1 MPLRERNYPRA
12 GTASAVDEEEPTVVE
27 LAPYGTWPSP
37 ITSELVYA
45 GARSLGE
52 LRVDRDTVHWLELR
66 PDEGGRQVVVRL
78 ADDGG
83 PVDIT
88 PPDSNVRTRVHE
100 YGGGAYHVAD
110 GVVWFVEFD
119 DQRLYRLDTG
129 GEPVPI
135 TPAAP
140 EPAAVRVADL
150 DLTPDGDWLVAVRET
165 HHGPT
170 AAEVDNEIVALP
182 ADGAGDIRVLATGHD
197 FHASPRVNPDGTRLA
212 YVAWDHPN
220 MPWDDT
226 ELLVAELGRGPDG
239 APHVESTTS
248 IAGGEGAGESLI
260 CPSWSPDGG
269 LHVIT
274 DRTGWWNLHRLE
286 AGELVNLA
294 PVEADLGQPQWQ
306 LGQSLYGFLGDGR
319 IAVIVTDHAVER
331 PSVLDP
337 ARATIEPLPVSHTSC
352 RTLATAGD
360 RAVFIGASPHEPQ
373 AVVRAGDDRVE
384 TLHRSREVPVEA
396 DWLPEP
402 ETISFPTTEG
412 GTAHAFHY
420 PPTSPRSRGPDD
432 ELPPL
437 IVTSHGGPTSHARPQ
452 LQLSTA
458 FWTSRGFAVVDVNYR
473 GSTGFG
479 RDYRRAL
486 YGTWGVYDVD
496 DCLAAARHLAD
507 RGDVD
512 PDRLVIRGGSASG
525 YTTLC
530 ALTFHDLFAA
540 GASYYGVSDLA
551 LLAEETHK
559 FESRYLD
566 QLIGP
571 YPEDAERYRER
582 SPIHH
587 AERLSCP
594 IILLQGL
601 EDRVVPPSQAE
612 TMVAA
617 LAAKEVPHAYVTF
630 PGEDHGFRRAENLVR
645 SLECELSFYGTILA
659 FDPADDLD
667 PVEIRGG

>member
-1 MPLRERNYPRA
+1 MVA
-12 GTASAVDEEEPTVVE
+12 T
-27 LAPYGTWPSP
+27 APYGTWPSP
-37 ITSELVYA
+37 ISPQLVYA
-45 GARSLGE
+45 EARSLGE
-52 LRVDRDTVHWLELR
+52 VRIDGTAVHWLELR

-78 ADDGG
+78 AEDGTT
-83 PVDIT
+83 VDVT
-88 PPDSNVRTRVHE
+88 PPGSNVRTRVHE
-100 YGGGAYHVAD
+100 YGGGPYLVAD

-119 DQRLYRLDTG
+119 DQRLYRLDPG
-129 GEPVPI
+129 AEPVPV
-135 TPAAP
+135 TPEP
-140 EPAAVRVADL
+140 DEPAAVRVADL
-150 DLTPDGDWLVAVRET
+150 GLTRDGDWLVAVRET
-165 HHGPT
+165 HRGRT
-170 AAEVDNEIVALP
+170 AGEVDNEIVAIP
-182 ADGAGDIRVLATGHD
+182 AGGEGEVRLLAGGRD
-197 FHASPRVNPDGTRLA
+197 FYASPRVSPDGARLA
-212 YVAWDHPN
+212 YIAWDHPD

-226 ELLVAELGRGPDG
+226 ELFVAELGRGPDG
-239 APHVESTTS
+239 APHVETTTS
-248 IAGGEGAGESLI
+248 IAGGAGAGESLI
-260 CPSWSPDGG
+260 CPGWSQDGA

-286 AGELVNLA
+286 DGELVNLA

-306 LGQSLYGFLGDGR
+306 LGQSLYGFLDEGR
-319 IAVIVTDHAVER
+319 VAVIVTDHAVER

-337 ARATIEPLPVSHTSC
+337 TTGAIEPLPVGHTSC
-352 RTLATAGD
+352 RTLVTDGD
-360 RAVFIGASPHEPQ
+360 RAVFIGASPHEAQ
-373 AVVRAGDDRVE
+373 AVVRADVDDVE
-384 TLHRSREVPVEA
+384 TLHRSRDLPVGA

-402 ETISFPTTEG
+402 ETISFPTTDG

-420 PPTSPRSRGPDD
+420 PPTNPEHRAPDG
-432 ELPPL
+432 ERPPL

-458 FWTSRGFAVVDVNYR
+458 FWTSRGFAVADVNYR

-486 YGTWGVYDVD
+486 YGTWGTYDVD
-496 DCLAAARHLAD
+496 DCLAAANFLAD
-507 RGDVD
+507 REDVD

-571 YPEDAERYRER
+571 YPEAAERYRER

-587 AERLSCP
+587 TERLSCP

-617 LAAKEVPHAYVTF
+617 LAENGVPHAYVTF

-645 SLECELSFYGTILA
+645 SLECELSFYGTILG

-667 PVEIRGG
+667 PVEIRGV